1 MMLRPPILIDIRKD
15 YFTAN
20 PLGTPPLNSKEL
32 LNGKRVFYKTPRI
45 VIDEFENNVSDFKNV
60 LQKFQP
66 QNIGSI
72 VKPVVILNIPY
83 EVTPVEINSLKE
95 LSVMAGAREVIILN
109 ETEMPT
115 NLRPNHKIPG
125 KVIYGDDRFTSD
137 DGFLLFILG
146 LLAFGSWVLYMTLNN

>member
-1 MMLRPPILIDIRKD
+1 MLRPPILIDIRKD
-15 YFTAN
+15 HFTVN
-20 PLGTPPLNSKEL
+20 PLGTPPQNSKEL
-32 LNGKRVFYKTPRI
+32 LKGKRVFYKTPRI
-45 VIDEFENNVSDFKNV
+45 VIDEFENNVSDIKHI

-83 EVTPVEINSLKE
+83 DVTPVEINSLKE

-109 ETEMPT
+109 ETEMPL
-115 NLRPNHKIPG
+115 NLKPNHKIPG

-146 LLAFGSWVLYMTLNN
+146 LIIFGSWVLYMSATN